1 MFRVDG
7 SLEEFKTYEEAEN
20 ELLEIMEVEDILE
33 FMDCNCEEILLR
45 FLRRR
50 DITEFEVWL
59 SEKVD
64 ETIERMK
71 DDLITEYEDE
81 EDV

>member
-1 MFRVDG
+1 MFCVEG
-7 SLEEFKTYEEAEN
+7 SLEEFNTYEEAEI

-50 DITEFEVWL
+50 NITEFEERL
-59 SEKVD
+59 FEKVN
-64 ETIERMK
+64 ESIERMK
-71 DDLITEYEDE
+71 DDFITEHEDE
-81 EDV
+81 EDE

>member
-1 MFRVDG
+1 MFHVDG
-7 SLEEFKTYEEAEN
+7 SLEEFETYEEAET
-20 ELLEIMEVEDILE
+20 ELLEIMEAEDILE

-59 SEKVD
+59 SEKVN
-64 ETIERMK
+64 EAIERMK
-71 DDLITEYEDE
+71 VDLITEYEDE
-81 EDV
+81 EDE